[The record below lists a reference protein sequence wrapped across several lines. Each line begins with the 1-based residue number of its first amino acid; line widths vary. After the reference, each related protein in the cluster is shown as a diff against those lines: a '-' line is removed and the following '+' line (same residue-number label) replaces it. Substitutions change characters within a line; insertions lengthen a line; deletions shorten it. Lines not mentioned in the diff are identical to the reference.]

1 MEREQCV
8 QAKAKCHVGK
18 AATSRD
24 HEGLKRGLHG
34 GKEWQEV
41 KSAGQTVVRA
51 RCCYR
56 SSLTFILRML
66 IMDRGEREGGP
77 PGTGEGQLAVV
88 RAELEESGNGSG
100 DPGETSA
107 WVQAEPDGSKDRR
120 KIFRRRNPSDA
131 VAQCLGKGE
140 DLARAPVFLAW
151 LAIQCRR
158 KCSQRSWVET

>member
-24 HEGLKRGLHG
+24 REGLKRGLHG

-88 RAELEESGNGSG
+88 RAELEESGTGSG

-107 WVQAEPDGSKDRR
+107 
-120 KIFRRRNPSDA
+120 
-131 VAQCLGKGE
+131 
-140 DLARAPVFLAW
+140 
-151 LAIQCRR
+151 
-158 KCSQRSWVET
+158 